1 MAVANEVV
9 ILAPAAEVIG
19 QVSITWSAA
28 VVAHSLSTEGLTSP
42 HLLDLASVARTE
54 ACHRMVAGVFAQ
66 LEASMEEVH
75 FERVVASEV
84 QG

>member
-1 MAVANEVV
+1 MLMVWGRSYPTLLWLTDRKRNLWE
-9 ILAPAAEVIG
+9 PG
-19 QVSITWSAA
+19 QFYVLPHPMPI
-28 VVAHSLSTEGLTSP
+28 SL
-42 HLLDLASVARTE
+42 HLLDLASVVRTE